1 MIDDIF
7 RSFLKDL
14 HEAYYDKSLNYLED
28 IISKNNIKLFDN
40 NGNYRP
46 TKNILNDMKRSIAYE
61 NSRRNK
67 KIG

>member
-7 RSFLKDL
+7 RGFLKDL

>member
-7 RSFLKDL
+7 RGFLKDL
-14 HEAYYDKSLNYLED
+14 HEAYYDKSLSCLED
-28 IISKNNIKLFDN
+28 IVSKNNIKLFDN